1 MIMFLKPLVIQQEN
15 KMLDEAI
22 DQITESSIKLAEAT
36 ANYGALKIVFSIFI
50 VFMILIV
57 ILFIYQI
64 IILTKKIDTIHTAA
78 TRTQEYFEGVS
89 DSSIGDNEAQ
99 VIIRRSM
106 NSLCQSIKYY
116 ILRIRLENHIGNKI
130 LIEDKVDR
138 VVKNEF
144 SELTNFLGNFI
155 NNEKQLSGVVN
166 TEDIDVI
173 KQFVLEQVY
182 IPKSEFTISNMD
194 QSTSILINGLKL
206 NYIKN
211 L

>member
-1 MIMFLKPLVIQQEN
+1 MFLKPLVIQQEN
-15 KMLDEAI
+15 KMLDEAV

-64 IILTKKIDTIHTAA
+64 ITLTKKIDTIHTAA

-116 ILRIRLENHIGNKI
+116 ILRIRLENHIENKI
-130 LIEDKVDR
+130 LIEEVDR

>member
-15 KMLDEAI
+15 KMLDEAV

-64 IILTKKIDTIHTAA
+64 ITLTKKIDTIHTAA
-78 TRTQEYFEGVS
+78 IRTQEYFEGVS

-99 VIIRRSM
+99 VIIGRSM
-106 NSLCQSIKYY
+106 NNLCQSIKYY
-116 ILRIRLENHIGNKI
+116 ILRIRLENHIENKI
-130 LIEDKVDR
+130 LIGEVDR

-173 KQFVLEQVY
+173 KQFILEQVY